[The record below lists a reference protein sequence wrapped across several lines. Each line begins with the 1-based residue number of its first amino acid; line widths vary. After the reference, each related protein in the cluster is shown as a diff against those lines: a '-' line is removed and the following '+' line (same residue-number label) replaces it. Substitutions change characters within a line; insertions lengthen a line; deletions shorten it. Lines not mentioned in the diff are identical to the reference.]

1 MKPDGEQG
9 TPSLALLVLMARLQ
23 RSSRFSSYTSRTAVR
38 LALRCVCYGRKQQMI
53 EQGDSSTPP
62 LYYCLQRVLAA
73 VLALLLLNSLVVGKE
88 THMELKREH
97 VEWLSLVR
105 YQSDLA
111 ESQAKEPE
119 PLNAV
124 SISTIHD
131 AVESMLSLIAEAHQV
146 ATQSKDFAKLFDTV
160 SDRIKIQG
168 GDLSGHRSAMIALN
182 SARVG
187 FKHHGNQSNK
197 QTIDRH
203 IANGLN
209 FLADAAEQGLNTPFA
224 EVSLLGFVRDPKVRE
239 YIYRADNCSSGA
251 VEDRMLAFEY
261 LRLGFET
268 LAQGYQQSKSYY
280 PGRPLITTKPSFLP
294 SVFEIRNHGGKVGEK
309 AFKWLENLDSWV
321 RILVLGIDVQ
331 EYTFFLAYTPE
342 LTMTLNGGAYFH
354 WRSGPDLSD
363 DVFRRCRQ
371 FVVES
376 AIRLGRRDFA
386 YDAWNAR
393 QSLPEDQ
400 QNIVRASRV
409 MTLDENGLL
418 TPHEGH
424 DDASSTEEAQ

>member
-1 MKPDGEQG
+1 
-9 TPSLALLVLMARLQ
+9 
-23 RSSRFSSYTSRTAVR
+23 
-38 LALRCVCYGRKQQMI
+38 
-53 EQGDSSTPP
+53 
-62 LYYCLQRVLAA
+62 
-73 VLALLLLNSLVVGKE
+73 
-88 THMELKREH
+88 MELKREH
-97 VEWLSLVR
+97 LEWLTIVR

-111 ESQAKEPE
+111 ENQAKEPE

-131 AVESMLSLIAEAHQV
+131 AVESMLSLIAEVHRV
-146 ATQSKDFAKLFDTV
+146 TTRSKDFANLFDTV
-160 SDRIKIQG
+160 SGHMKTQG
-168 GDLSGHRSAMIALN
+168 GDMSGHRSAMIALN
-182 SARVG
+182 NARVG

-239 YIYRADNCSSGA
+239 YIHRADDRSSGA
-251 VEDRMLAFEY
+251 VEDHMSAFEY

-268 LAQGYQQSKSYY
+268 LVQGYQQSKSYY
-280 PGRPLITTKPSFLP
+280 PGRSLITTKPSLLP
-294 SVFEIRNHGGKVGEK
+294 SVFDIRDHGGKVGEK
-309 AFKWLENLDSWV
+309 AFEWLENLDRWV

-331 EYTFFLAYTPE
+331 EYTFFLANTPGVF
-342 LTMTLNGGAYFH
+342 MTLGGRAHFS
-354 WRSGPDLSD
+354 WRPGPDLSD

-400 QNIVRASRV
+400 RNTGISRV
-409 MTLDENGLL
+409 MAPDENGLL
-418 TPHEGH
+418 TPHEDRG
-424 DDASSTEEAQ
+424 DATSAEETR

>member
-1 MKPDGEQG
+1 
-9 TPSLALLVLMARLQ
+9 
-23 RSSRFSSYTSRTAVR
+23 
-38 LALRCVCYGRKQQMI
+38 
-53 EQGDSSTPP
+53 
-62 LYYCLQRVLAA
+62 
-73 VLALLLLNSLVVGKE
+73 
-88 THMELKREH
+88 MELKREH
-97 VEWLSLVR
+97 VEWLSIVR

-111 ESQAKEPE
+111 ENQAKEPE

-131 AVESMLSLIAEAHQV
+131 AVESMLSLIAEVHRV
-146 ATQSKDFAKLFDTV
+146 TTRGKDFANLFDTV
-160 SDRIKIQG
+160 SGHMKTQG

-182 SARVG
+182 NARVG

-209 FLADAAEQGLNTPFA
+209 FLADAAEQGLKTPFA

-239 YIYRADNCSSGA
+239 YIHRADDCSSGA
-251 VEDRMLAFEY
+251 VEDRMHAFQY

-268 LAQGYQQSKSYY
+268 LVQGYQQSKSYY

-294 SVFEIRNHGGKVGEK
+294 SVFDIRDHGGTVGKKTFE
-309 AFKWLENLDSWV
+309 WLENLDSWV

-331 EYTFFLAYTPE
+331 EYTFFLAYTPGVM
-342 LTMTLNGGAYFH
+342 MTCGGQAHFR
-354 WRSGPDLSD
+354 WRPGLDLSD

-400 QNIVRASRV
+400 RNTAIISV
-409 MTLDENGLL
+409 MAPDEKGLL
-418 TPHEGH
+418 TPHEDH
-424 DDASSTEEAQ
+424 DDASSAEEAQ

>member
-1 MKPDGEQG
+1 
-9 TPSLALLVLMARLQ
+9 
-23 RSSRFSSYTSRTAVR
+23 
-38 LALRCVCYGRKQQMI
+38 
-53 EQGDSSTPP
+53 
-62 LYYCLQRVLAA
+62 
-73 VLALLLLNSLVVGKE
+73 
-88 THMELKREH
+88 MELKREH
-97 VEWLSLVR
+97 VEWLSIVR

-111 ESQAKEPE
+111 ENQAKGLE

-146 ATQSKDFAKLFDTV
+146 ATSSKDFARLFDTV
-160 SDRIKIQG
+160 SDRMKTLG

-182 SARVG
+182 NARVG

-209 FLADAAEQGLNTPFA
+209 FLADASEQGLNIPFA
-224 EVSLLGFVRDPKVRE
+224 EVSLLGVVGDPKVRE
-239 YIYRADNCSSGA
+239 YIHRADDRSSGA
-251 VEDRMLAFEY
+251 VEDRMLAFQY

-268 LAQGYQQSKSYY
+268 LVQGYQQSKSYY
-280 PGRPLITTKPSFLP
+280 PGRPLITTKPNFLP
-294 SVFEIRNHGGKVGEK
+294 SVFDIRDHGGKVGEK
-309 AFKWLENLDSWV
+309 TFEWLENLDSWV

-331 EYTFFLAYTPE
+331 EYTFFLAYTPGVM
-342 LTMTLNGGAYFH
+342 MTCGGQAHFR
-354 WRSGPDLSD
+354 WRPGLDLSD

-376 AIRLGRRDFA
+376 AIRLGRRDFS

-400 QNIVRASRV
+400 RNSREVSRV
-409 MTLDENGLL
+409 MVPDENGLL
-418 TPHEGH
+418 TPHEDH
-424 DDASSTEEAQ
+424 DDASSAEEAR

>member
-1 MKPDGEQG
+1 
-9 TPSLALLVLMARLQ
+9 
-23 RSSRFSSYTSRTAVR
+23 
-38 LALRCVCYGRKQQMI
+38 
-53 EQGDSSTPP
+53 
-62 LYYCLQRVLAA
+62 
-73 VLALLLLNSLVVGKE
+73 
-88 THMELKREH
+88 MELKREH
-97 VEWLSLVR
+97 VEWLSIVR

-111 ESQAKEPE
+111 ENQAKEPE

-146 ATQSKDFAKLFDTV
+146 ATSSKDFARLFDTV
-160 SDRIKIQG
+160 SDRMKTQG

-182 SARVG
+182 NARVG

-239 YIYRADNCSSGA
+239 YIHRADDYSSGA
-251 VEDRMLAFEY
+251 VEDRMLAFQY

-280 PGRPLITTKPSFLP
+280 PGRPLITTKPRFLP
-294 SVFEIRNHGGKVGEK
+294 SVFDIRDHGGTVGKKTFE
-309 AFKWLENLDSWV
+309 WLENLDTWV

-331 EYTFFLAYTPE
+331 EYTFFLAYTPGVM
-342 LTMTLNGGAYFH
+342 MTLDGQAHFD
-354 WRSGPDLSD
+354 WRPVPDLSD

-400 QNIVRASRV
+400 RNTMGISRV
-409 MTLDENGLL
+409 MVPDENGLL
-418 TPHEGH
+418 NPHEDH
-424 DDASSTEEAQ
+424 DGASSVEEAQ

>member
-1 MKPDGEQG
+1 
-9 TPSLALLVLMARLQ
+9 
-23 RSSRFSSYTSRTAVR
+23 
-38 LALRCVCYGRKQQMI
+38 
-53 EQGDSSTPP
+53 
-62 LYYCLQRVLAA
+62 
-73 VLALLLLNSLVVGKE
+73 
-88 THMELKREH
+88 MELKREH
-97 VEWLSLVR
+97 LEWLTIVR

-111 ESQAKEPE
+111 ENQAKEPE

-131 AVESMLSLIAEAHQV
+131 AVESMLSLIAEVHRV
-146 ATQSKDFAKLFDTV
+146 TTRSKDFANLFDTV
-160 SDRIKIQG
+160 SGHMKTQG
-168 GDLSGHRSAMIALN
+168 GDISGHRSAMIALN

-239 YIYRADNCSSGA
+239 YIHRADDRSSGA
-251 VEDRMLAFEY
+251 VEDRMSAFEY
-261 LRLGFET
+261 LRLSFET
-268 LAQGYQQSKSYY
+268 LVQGYQQSKSYY
-280 PGRPLITTKPSFLP
+280 PGWSLITTKPSFLP
-294 SVFEIRNHGGKVGEK
+294 SVFDIRDHGGKVGEK
-309 AFKWLENLDSWV
+309 AFEWLENLDRWV

-331 EYTFFLAYTPE
+331 EYTFFLANTPGV
-342 LTMTLNGGAYFH
+342 LMTLGGRAHFS
-354 WRSGPDLSD
+354 WRPGPDLSD

-400 QNIVRASRV
+400 RNTGIVRV
-409 MTLDENGLL
+409 MAPDENGLL
-418 TPHEGH
+418 TPHEDRG
-424 DDASSTEEAQ
+424 DATSAEETR

>member
-1 MKPDGEQG
+1 
-9 TPSLALLVLMARLQ
+9 
-23 RSSRFSSYTSRTAVR
+23 
-38 LALRCVCYGRKQQMI
+38 
-53 EQGDSSTPP
+53 
-62 LYYCLQRVLAA
+62 
-73 VLALLLLNSLVVGKE
+73 
-88 THMELKREH
+88 MELKREH
-97 VEWLSLVR
+97 LEWLTIIR

-111 ESQAKEPE
+111 ENQAKEPE

-131 AVESMLSLIAEAHQV
+131 AVESMLSLIAEVHRV
-146 ATQSKDFAKLFDTV
+146 TTRSKDFANLFDTV
-160 SDRIKIQG
+160 SDHMKTQG
-168 GDLSGHRSAMIALN
+168 GDISGHRSAMIALN
-182 SARVG
+182 NARVG

-209 FLADAAEQGLNTPFA
+209 FLADAAEQGLNTSFA

-239 YIYRADNCSSGA
+239 YIHRADDRSSGA
-251 VEDRMLAFEY
+251 VEDRMSAFEY

-268 LAQGYQQSKSYY
+268 LVQGYQQSKSYY
-280 PGRPLITTKPSFLP
+280 PGRSLITTKPSLLP
-294 SVFEIRNHGGKVGEK
+294 SVFDIRDHGGKVGEK
-309 AFKWLENLDSWV
+309 AFEWLENLDRWV

-331 EYTFFLAYTPE
+331 EYTFFLANTPGV
-342 LTMTLNGGAYFH
+342 LMTLGGRAHFS
-354 WRSGPDLSD
+354 WRPGPDLSD

-400 QNIVRASRV
+400 RNTGIVRV
-409 MTLDENGLL
+409 MAPDENGLL
-418 TPHEGH
+418 TPHEDRG
-424 DDASSTEEAQ
+424 DATSAEETR

>member
-1 MKPDGEQG
+1 
-9 TPSLALLVLMARLQ
+9 
-23 RSSRFSSYTSRTAVR
+23 
-38 LALRCVCYGRKQQMI
+38 
-53 EQGDSSTPP
+53 
-62 LYYCLQRVLAA
+62 
-73 VLALLLLNSLVVGKE
+73 
-88 THMELKREH
+88 MELKREH
-97 VEWLSLVR
+97 VEWLSIIR

-111 ESQAKEPE
+111 ENQAKDPE
-119 PLNAV
+119 PLNAI

-131 AVESMLSLIAEAHQV
+131 AVESMLGLIAEVHQV
-146 ATQSKDFAKLFDTV
+146 ATPNKDFAKLFDAV
-160 SDRIKIQG
+160 SNHIKTQSC
-168 GDLSGHRSAMIALN
+168 DLSGHRSAMIALN
-182 SARVG
+182 NARVA

-342 LTMTLNGGAYFH
+342 LTMTLNGGGIFSLAFRT
-354 WRSGPDLSD
+354 RS
-363 DVFRRCRQ
+363 FRRRLPPLSPVRGGVGYSAGTQ
-371 FVVES
+371 RLRLRRLERTPVVAGRS
-376 AIRLGRRDFA
+376 AKHREGKPCDDPRR
-386 YDAWNAR
+386 
-393 QSLPEDQ
+393 E
-400 QNIVRASRV
+400 RAV
-409 MTLDENGLL
+409 D
-418 TPHEGH
+418 P
-424 DDASSTEEAQ
+424 A